1 MFWAVCLTTQFH
13 VTEDGNNL
21 LNVKMNLTKEY
32 VWVEFVSTC
41 DRLPELLHVCMFLTI
56 IHIYDWAPTHGP
68 HPYLETVY
76 VQ

>member
-1 MFWAVCLTTQFH
+1 
-13 VTEDGNNL
+13 
-21 LNVKMNLTKEY
+21 MNLTKEY